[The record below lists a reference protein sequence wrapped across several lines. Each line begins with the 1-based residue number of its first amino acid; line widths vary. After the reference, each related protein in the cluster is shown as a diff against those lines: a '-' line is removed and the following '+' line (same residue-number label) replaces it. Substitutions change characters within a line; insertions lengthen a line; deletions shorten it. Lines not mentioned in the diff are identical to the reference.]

1 MCGVDKT
8 KEGGGGGSSGKRRDV
23 FRKGDANGWS
33 CGKCRIIGGFPI
45 LNAPMSCAEKVFGDA
60 FEASVMDG
68 SWGVCKLGKESNSV
82 AGVGT
87 TCDVG
92 VEKFTKE
99 GAEGEALFGLK
110 SSSFFG
116 IFRGTD
122 RGEKFGETI
131 WGQRFMWLGRL
142 VRLFPL
148 MGLEDAVN
156 VVRAR
161 DEDVVI
167 ALSDSDTI
175 VFFDQSK
182 VIERRFRFTGEL

>member
-1 MCGVDKT
+1 M
-8 KEGGGGGSSGKRRDV
+8 
-23 FRKGDANGWS
+23 
-33 CGKCRIIGGFPI
+33 
-45 LNAPMSCAEKVFGDA
+45 NAPMFSAAKVFGDA
-60 FEASVMDG
+60 FEASIMEG
-68 SWGVCKLGKESNSV
+68 SQGVCKLGKENSSV
-82 AGVGT
+82 ANVGA

-92 VEKFTKE
+92 VEKFTKKS
-99 GAEGEALFGLK
+99 AEGEAVFGLK

-116 IFRGTD
+116 IFRGAN
-122 RGEKFGETI
+122 RCKKFSEII